1 MDLFEIGYKKRIDM
15 FKRNNQLELI
25 AYIFAKYYEYF
36 NEYGNISVSEL
47 FESSF
52 EKSKYSAEIKQQM
65 LKDSILLLK
74 MKYDIDM
81 ISEDPLLLNKNNK
94 DW

>member
-25 AYIFAKYYEYF
+25 AYIFAKYYEYY
-36 NEYGNISVSEL
+36 NEYGNKSVNDL

-52 EKSKYSAEIKQQM
+52 EKSKYSKVIKQQM
-65 LKDSILLLK
+65 LNDSILLLK
-74 MKYDIDM
+74 MKYNIEI
-81 ISEDPLLLNKNNK
+81 ISEDPLLLNKK
-94 DW
+94 